1 MKTVTPVKVMAD
13 LVAIEAGDDGVSK
26 LVKFD
31 SCSLPLTIT
40 IEDGM
45 LTLGTHHG
53 PDVWRA
59 ELKDLMKNEGSNEE

>member
-13 LVAIEAGDDGVSK
+13 LMSVQTGDDGASK

-31 SCSLPLTIT
+31 GLLPLTIT
-40 IEDGM
+40 IEGGM

-53 PDVWRA
+53 PDMWRA
-59 ELKDLMKNEGSNEE
+59 ELKDLMKEE